1 MEFSLSHSEMISRYL
16 LVTVFW
22 FSSPLKDS
30 AVIHKNEEMK
40 DNFYLKILLDNVT
53 LWDIIKHW
61 NRSSQFL
68 GPREIPNPQGTLK
81 QFCIHLILQVSR

>member
-1 MEFSLSHSEMISRYL
+1 MISRYL

-53 LWDIIKHW
+53 LWDIIKNW
-61 NRSSQFL
+61 DRSGQFL
-68 GPREIPNPQGTLK
+68 GPREIPNP
-81 QFCIHLILQVSR
+81 